1 MADWGPGRSK
11 MDDPGFLARSIQLWI
26 LLAPVLPEDQIP
38 PLLSRFPAQYPMCF
52 ALKLPHV
59 HSLCCMGC
67 FMLDRRDEEGRL
79 LLSNLMY
86 PFSKPY
92 LLASHMHVER
102 YRVGFFSAVHCFK
115 TWRRYKYSSFH
126 IKVLDKTIWSYQN
139 CNMYMTLINMFNRW
153 IWSLSK
159 FTILFGI
166 FIL

>member
-1 MADWGPGRSK
+1 MADLGSRWIQNGRILA
-11 MDDPGFLARSIQLWI
+11 LARSIRFWI
-26 LLAPVLPEDQIP
+26 LLAPVPPETYISPVAKSISRSISHVLCTQAP
-38 PLLSRFPAQYPMCF
+38 PC
-52 ALKLPHV
+52 ALIVLHG
-59 HSLCCMGC
+59 L
-67 FMLDRRDEEGRL
+67 FMLGRRDGMGRL
-79 LLSNLMY
+79 LLTNLMY

-92 LLASHMHVER
+92 LLASHMHMER

-126 IKVLDKTIWSYQN
+126 IKVLDKTIWLYRN